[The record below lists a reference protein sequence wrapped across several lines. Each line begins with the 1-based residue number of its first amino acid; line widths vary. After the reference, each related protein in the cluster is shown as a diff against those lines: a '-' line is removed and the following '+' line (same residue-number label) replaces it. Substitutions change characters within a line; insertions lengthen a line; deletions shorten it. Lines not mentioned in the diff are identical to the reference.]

1 MFKLPALALASVMAL
16 TSAAQVHP
24 IPDFARTS
32 GISVGA
38 AAPLED
44 GPETLQIYYT
54 PLASTEVSRFVGFG
68 TAYHMAI
75 VYTDAGGRSF
85 GVSSGPSDLAA
96 RPSPSHAL
104 SALMSMA
111 SDAPSAFGTL
121 VADPHNNTRFTIGD
135 RGDDYT
141 RDGQHH
147 AYPHSLVIQGRNLS
161 AQWATIVSTYARVGR
176 LNLTYSPISQNSNSM
191 AATALRRAG
200 LTLQFSSNTWF
211 TPGTFTQLPE
221 G

>member
-1 MFKLPALALASVMAL
+1 MFKLPAIAVASIMAL

-24 IPDFARTS
+24 FSEVARTPTM
-32 GISVGA
+32 A
-38 AAPLED
+38 AATVFDE
-44 GPETLQIYYT
+44 GPETLRIYYT

-75 VYTDAGGRSF
+75 VYTDGAGHSF
-85 GVSSGPSDLAA
+85 GVSSGPSNLAA
-96 RPSPSHAL
+96 QQSPSHAL
-104 SALMSMA
+104 SALISMA
-111 SDAPSAFGTL
+111 SDTPSAFGTL

-135 RGDDYT
+135 RGDYYT
-141 RDGQHH
+141 RDGQQH
-147 AYPHSLVIQGRNLS
+147 AYPHSLVVRGRNLS
-161 AQWATIVSTYARVGR
+161 AQWATIVSTYAQVDK

-221 G
+221 S